1 MYEINL
7 ICPNCGNY
15 MFEIDDNGKFVCTDC
30 PWIGDKEEMLTAV
43 YSLD

>member
-15 MFEIDDNGKFVCTDC
+15 MFEINENGKFECTDC
-30 PWIGDKEEMLTAV
+30 IWIGDITEMTTSV
-43 YSLD
+43 YDL